1 MAVPAAAQPAP
12 PAWMSEGPR
21 VQAETFAF
29 ELPLEVM
36 ATKLFVTVQV
46 GGKPRRFVF
55 DTGSPSMID
64 SRLADELGFTQVGE
78 NIGRDAH
85 GAKVESRI
93 MQAVLILGGV
103 LVEKVPIFAAD
114 FSQNEAAEC
123 LVGDGVLGSEL
134 LPLCAWQIDLPNHRL
149 RCATDLAR
157 LEHINGAKRL
167 KLHDFGYPHSPIFD
181 IGLAKKASSK
191 AMFDTGAPDYL
202 VLSQPDLEG
211 ARRGRGI
218 GQSRNGYGSAG
229 GSLGGQAADAALTRV
244 ELKDFALDQLKL
256 GRIWTTIRPQTP
268 SLIGASFLEHF
279 VVTLDQ
285 RSGSA
290 YFEAYKPGPYEKPS
304 FGFTLAFQSPLSI
317 AAVWEQSPASAAGL
331 HAGLTIDSINGRP
344 LQAGC
349 EAMRY
354 ALQAMAGEQIT
365 LSWVGGSATLDKGQ

>member
-1 MAVPAAAQPAP
+1 M
-12 PAWMSEGPR
+12 
-21 VQAETFAF
+21 
-29 ELPLEVM
+29 
-36 ATKLFVTVQV
+36 
-46 GGKPRRFVF
+46 
-55 DTGSPSMID
+55 
-64 SRLADELGFTQVGE
+64 
-78 NIGRDAH
+78 
-85 GAKVESRI
+85 
-93 MQAVLILGGV
+93 
-103 LVEKVPIFAAD
+103 
-114 FSQNEAAEC
+114 
-123 LVGDGVLGSEL
+123 
-134 LPLCAWQIDLPNHRL
+134 
-149 RCATDLAR
+149 
-157 LEHINGAKRL
+157 
-167 KLHDFGYPHSPIFD
+167 
-181 IGLAKKASSK
+181 
-191 AMFDTGAPDYL
+191 
-202 VLSQPDLEG
+202 
-211 ARRGRGI
+211 
-218 GQSRNGYGSAG
+218 
-229 GSLGGQAADAALTRV
+229 
-244 ELKDFALDQLKL
+244 KDFALDQLKL